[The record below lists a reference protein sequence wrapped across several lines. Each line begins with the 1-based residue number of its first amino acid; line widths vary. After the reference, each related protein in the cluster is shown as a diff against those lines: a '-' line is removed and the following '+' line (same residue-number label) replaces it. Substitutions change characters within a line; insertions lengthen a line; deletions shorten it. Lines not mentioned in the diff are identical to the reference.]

1 MYIPWIPYFFKLIQS
16 DIFIFFD
23 DVQYPR
29 SKNYN
34 NRNFI
39 KTSQGKSL
47 LSISLKNRSDLLNI
61 NKIEINNEI
70 NWQKKHWKSI
80 YLNYKNSQI
89 FRKYEKYFEELYLNK
104 KWQYISDFNIELIKL
119 ISKLCNL
126 ETNFFNSS
134 QLNLADCDIEQK
146 IIKIIT
152 SFKANIYI
160 SGKGLGSMR
169 HLNVDNLK
177 KNNIQLKY
185 CSYIDYSYKQLHGEF
200 IKDCSILDLFFNLG
214 EDSKKYLFDNS
225 SLQDF

>member
-1 MYIPWIPYFFKLIQS
+1 MKLSIHQPMYIPWIPYFFKLIQS

-80 YLNYKNSQI
+80 Y
-89 FRKYEKYFEELYLNK
+89 
-104 KWQYISDFNIELIKL
+104 
-119 ISKLCNL
+119 
-126 ETNFFNSS
+126 
-134 QLNLADCDIEQK
+134 
-146 IIKIIT
+146 
-152 SFKANIYI
+152 
-160 SGKGLGSMR
+160 
-169 HLNVDNLK
+169 
-177 KNNIQLKY
+177 
-185 CSYIDYSYKQLHGEF
+185 
-200 IKDCSILDLFFNLG
+200 
-214 EDSKKYLFDNS
+214 
-225 SLQDF
+225 